1 MSLVNNPLN
10 AKAPED
16 LVKRRCRHHEPRSDA
31 LMRCHHI
38 PVFARFQWI
47 NSAQVVLTL
56 SRLLKPEARG
66 REGYGKTLLF
76 RWLMWKWLMR

>member
-1 MSLVNNPLN
+1 
-10 AKAPED
+10 
-16 LVKRRCRHHEPRSDA
+16 
-31 LMRCHHI
+31 MRCHHI